1 MSPNIP
7 YLKDYKETH
16 KVLNECLSHARSK
29 GRTVE
34 GDVKESIFNA
44 AKKLTKLQ
52 KTLCK
57 DKEAAKHHA
66 HLNKL
71 GMLAESMYEEVEDN
85 KELESFWEKMAEEIP
100 DLIEWIQT
108 LLETAGETAVQVAET
123 AGEVALEVADV
134 ADVVATEL

>member
-1 MSPNIP
+1 MTDMP

-16 KVLNECLSHARSK
+16 KVLKECLSHAHNK

-34 GDVKESIFNA
+34 GNVNEYICSAGN
-44 AKKLTKLQ
+44 KLKRLF
-52 KTLCK
+52 KSLSK
-57 DKEAAKHHA
+57 DKEAAKHHV

-71 GMLAESMYEEVEDN
+71 GMLAENMYEQVEKDE
-85 KELESFWEKMAEEIP
+85 ELESFWEKMAEEIP
-100 DLIEWIQT
+100 DLLEWIQT
-108 LLETAGETAVQVAET
+108 LLEKAGETAAQVAEA